1 MSGDLIYPDQELE
14 QEVTIEGKEHMQTE
28 EGLTKEEDTDGHLTK
43 VSFLFLLLFYFWQYN
58 TCYICGI
65 FSFFLSI

>member
-14 QEVTIEGKEHMQTE
+14 QEITIEGKEHMQTE

-43 VSFLFLLLFYFWQYN
+43 VSFLFLLLFYF
-58 TCYICGI
+58 
-65 FSFFLSI
+65 